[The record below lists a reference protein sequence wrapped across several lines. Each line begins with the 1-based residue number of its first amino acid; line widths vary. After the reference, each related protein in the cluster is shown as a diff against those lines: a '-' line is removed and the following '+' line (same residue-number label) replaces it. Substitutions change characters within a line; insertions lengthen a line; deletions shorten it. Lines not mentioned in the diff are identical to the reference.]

1 MSTAALAGAPT
12 RAWHLQSSVQKT
24 EVAGHV
30 WPYIDTRGDGP
41 VLVLLPGSVG
51 TCEMF
56 YKQIALLGR
65 DLRLISVSYPALSD
79 PIQLADGL
87 AGLLDRLGLARA
99 SVLGSSF
106 GGYWAQYFALAH
118 AARVETLFLGNTFIT
133 VDELFSNPLFDPGWI
148 RGTPAAD
155 MQAFWRERVAAAPDT
170 ELKAIQLD
178 MLSGRQDAGNLKSRF
193 VGVIEARACPPLAVP
208 ASNIVIID
216 CADDPIIPPASRQAV
231 ADHYKDAERITLPLG
246 GHYPHILNAE
256 AYNAAITRRLRTDQQ
271 QRQ

>member
-1 MSTAALAGAPT
+1 MSTAASAGAPA
-12 RAWHLQSSVQKT
+12 RAWHLQSSIRKV
-24 EVAGHV
+24 EVAGHS

-41 VLVLLPGSVG
+41 ALVLLPGSVG

-56 YKQIALLGR
+56 FKQIATLGR
-65 DLRLISVSYPALSD
+65 DLRLISVSYPALAD
-79 PIQLADGL
+79 PAQLADGL
-87 AGLLDRLGLARA
+87 AALLDHFGLARA

-106 GGYWAQYFALAH
+106 GGYWAQYFALRH

-133 VDELFSNPLFDPGWI
+133 ANELFANPLFDPDWI
-148 RGTPAAD
+148 RNTPAAA
-155 MQAFWRERVAAAPDT
+155 MQQFWHGRVSVAPDS

-178 MLSGRQDAGNLKSRF
+178 MLSGRQDAENLKSRF

-208 ASNIVIID
+208 AANIVVID

-231 ADHYKDAERITLPLG
+231 ADRYQNAERITLPFG

-256 AYNAAITRRLRTDQQ
+256 AYNAAITLKLRR
-271 QRQ
+271 

>member
-1 MSTAALAGAPT
+1 MSTAALAGARP
-12 RAWHLQSSVQKT
+12 RAWDLQSSIRAA
-24 EVAGHV
+24 EVAGQGSHKHV

-41 VLVLLPGSVG
+41 ALVLLPGSVG

-56 YKQIALLGR
+56 YKQIAALCR
-65 DLRLISVSYPALSD
+65 DLRLIAVSYPALSD
-79 PIQLADGL
+79 PAQLADGL
-87 AGLLDRLGLARA
+87 ALLLDHLGLARA

-133 VDELFSNPLFDPGWI
+133 ADELFTNPLFNPEWI
-148 RGTPAAD
+148 RNTPAAD
-155 MQAFWRERVAAAPDT
+155 MQTFWRDRVTQAPDS

-178 MLSGRQDAGNLKSRF
+178 MLSGRQDADNLKSRF
-193 VGVIEARACPPLAVP
+193 VGVVEARACPPLAV
-208 ASNIVIID
+208 AAVDIVVID

-231 ADHYKDAERITLPLG
+231 ADHYSGAEHVTLPFG

-256 AYNAAITRRLRTDQQ
+256 AYNAAIMRRLR
-271 QRQ
+271 R

>member
-12 RAWHLQSSVQKT
+12 RAWHLQSSIQKA

-41 VLVLLPGSVG
+41 ALVLLPGSVG

-56 YKQIALLGR
+56 FKQIAALGR
-65 DLRLISVSYPALSD
+65 DLRLIAVSYPALSD
-79 PIQLADGL
+79 PAQLADGL
-87 AGLLDRLGLARA
+87 ALLLDHLGLARA

-106 GGYWAQYFALAH
+106 GGYWAQYFGLAH

-133 VDELFSNPLFDPGWI
+133 ADELFANPLFDPEWI
-148 RGTPAAD
+148 RTTSAAD
-155 MQAFWRERVAAAPDT
+155 MQKFWRDRVTQAPDG
-170 ELKAIQLD
+170 ELKAIQFD
-178 MLSGRQDAGNLKSRF
+178 MLSGRQDADNLKSRF

-208 ASNIVIID
+208 ADDIVVID
-216 CADDPIIPPASRQAV
+216 CSDDPIIPPASRQAV
-231 ADHYKDAERITLPLG
+231 ADRYQNAERITLPFG

-256 AYNAAITRRLRTDQQ
+256 AYNAAIIRRLR
-271 QRQ
+271 R